1 MLISIVRTTTV
12 ILFVALAG
20 AAGADESPAAQP
32 GPRGDIPAD
41 GPADWAQTK
50 LKPEPALTEQYNRT
64 RAFLDNKL
72 SNVDGQISR
81 LKTDGV
87 LDRRSATKIRSALK
101 NARVSMTGM
110 AGGMQENEEVD
121 GWTARMFA
129 FELGMAADTLT
140 REAER
145 IDANLDR
152 NNVGKAEREA
162 QRASDPDQQRQLAHT
177 LKETSSL
184 LRSTA
189 KAITAN
195 LK

>member
-1 MLISIVRTTTV
+1 MPIQIIRTTTV
-12 ILFVALAG
+12 ILLVTLAG
-20 AAGADESPAAQP
+20 AAGGDESPVAQP
-32 GPRGDIPAD
+32 GASADIPAD
-41 GPADWAQTK
+41 GSADWAQTK
-50 LKPEPALTEQYNRT
+50 LKPEPALREQYNRT
-64 RAFLDNKL
+64 RAFLDDRL
-72 SNVDGQISR
+72 SDVDGQISR
-81 LKTDGV
+81 LKTEGV
-87 LDRRSATKIRSALK
+87 IDRRSATKIRSALN

-110 AGGMQENEEVD
+110 AGGMQENKEVD

-145 IDANLDR
+145 IEANLDS
-152 NNVGKAEREA
+152 NKIGKDEKEEERPSE
-162 QRASDPDQQRQLAHT
+162 PDQQRHLAHT
-177 LKETSSL
+177 LKETGSL